1 MARPTT
7 AARRYAE
14 AAFSLAKDEDAL
26 DRWADELALAADTAS
41 RPELARVL
49 GNPAIPLQARRE
61 IIRRVL
67 GPRVSPQVVKLVLL
81 LSERGRVESLPAVST
96 EYRRLLHR
104 ERGIVDARVTSA
116 AQLDRAELDALRAKV
131 EGIAGARVDITTAVD
146 PALIGGLTI
155 RVGDTLIDASVRGRL
170 ERLRE
175 RLTEGAR

>member
-14 AAFSLAKDEDAL
+14 AAFSLAKDEGAL
-26 DRWADELALAADTAS
+26 DRWADEIALAAEAAS
-41 RPELARVL
+41 RPELASII
-49 GNPAIPLQARRE
+49 GNPAVPLQARRE

-67 GPRVSPQVVKLVLL
+67 GPRVSPEVVRLVLL
-81 LSERGRVESLPAVST
+81 LSERGRVDSLPAVSA
-96 EYRRLLHR
+96 EYRRLLNR
-104 ERGIVDARVTSA
+104 DRGIVGARVTSA
-116 AQLDRAELDALRAKV
+116 APLDPAELDPLRTKV
-131 EGIAGARVDITTAVD
+131 EALTGARVDITTAVD

>member
-26 DRWADELALAADTAS
+26 DRWADELALAAETAS
-41 RPELARVL
+41 RPELARVI
-49 GNPAIPLQARRE
+49 GNPAVPLQSRRE

-67 GPRVSPQVVKLVLL
+67 GPSVSPQVVKLVLL
-81 LSERGRVESLPAVST
+81 LSERGRMDSLPAVSA
-96 EYRRLLHR
+96 EYRRLLHL

-116 AQLDRAELDALRAKV
+116 APMDPADLEALRTKV
-131 EGIAGARVDITTAVD
+131 EGMTGRRVEITTAVD
-146 PALIGGLTI
+146 AALIGGLTV

>member
-7 AARRYAE
+7 AALRYAE

-26 DRWADELALAADTAS
+26 DRWSDELALAADAAS
-41 RPELARVL
+41 RPELARVI
-49 GNPAIPLQARRE
+49 GNPAIPLEARRE

-67 GPRVSPQVVKLVLL
+67 GPRVSPQVVRLVLL
-81 LSERGRVESLPAVST
+81 LVERGRADSLPAVSA
-96 EYRRLLHR
+96 EYRRLLNG
-104 ERGIVDARVTSA
+104 ERGIVGARVTSA
-116 AQLDRAELDALRAKV
+116 APLEPAELDALRVKV
-131 EGIAGARVDITTAVD
+131 EGMTGGRVDITTAVD